1 MFAGLS
7 NGGIMNCF
15 YNKNSYENMKD
26 EELVE
31 LSVTGDKSAT
41 EFILNKYKNFVKA
54 VVRVYFLVGA
64 DRDDVVQEGMIGL
77 FKAIRDF
84 DNTKQSSFKSFAEIC
99 VKRQVLTA
107 IKNAT
112 RQKHIPLNSYISL
125 SKPSF
130 DDENSEETL
139 IDTLTGDESVDPE
152 QLFIGKENIE
162 SLGLKI
168 EQNLSSLEKEVLGMY
183 LNGISYQKIAVIL
196 GRSPKSIDNALQRV
210 KKKIEK
216 FI

>member
-1 MFAGLS
+1 MTNLYKNRNFETLS
-7 NGGIMNCF
+7 
-15 YNKNSYENMKD
+15 D

-31 LSVTGDKSAT
+31 LSATGDKSAT
-41 EFILNKYKNFVKA
+41 EFILDKYKNFVKA
-54 VVRVYFLVGA
+54 VVRMYFLVGA

-84 DNTKQSSFKSFAEIC
+84 DNTKQTSFKSFAEIC
-99 VKRQVLTA
+99 VRRQVLTA

-125 SKPSF
+125 SKPVYE
-130 DDENSEETL
+130 DENSEDTL
-139 IDTLTGDESVDPE
+139 IDTLSASGNSDPE
-152 QLFIGKENIE
+152 ELFIGKENIE
-162 SLGLKI
+162 ILGVKI
-168 EQNLSSLEKEVLGMY
+168 EENLSKLEKEVLRMY
-183 LNGISYQKIAVIL
+183 LGGISYQEIARVM

-210 KKKIEK
+210 KKKLEK

>member
-1 MFAGLS
+1 M
-7 NGGIMNCF
+7 IDF
-15 YNKNSYENMKD
+15 YKNRNFENLTD

-41 EFILNKYKNFVKA
+41 EYIFDKYKNFVKA
-54 VVRVYFLVGA
+54 VVRMYFLVGA

-84 DNTKQSSFKSFAEIC
+84 DETKQTSFKSFAEMC

-125 SKPSF
+125 SKSSY
-130 DDENSEETL
+130 DEENSEGTL
-139 IDTLTGDESVDPE
+139 LDTLTDKESADPE
-152 QLFIGKENIE
+152 ELFIGKENIE
-162 SLGLKI
+162 ILGEKI
-168 EQNLSSLEKEVLGMY
+168 DENLSKLEKEVLSMY
-183 LNGISYQKIAVIL
+183 LKGISYQEIAKIMK
-196 GRSPKSIDNALQRV
+196 RPPKSIDNALQRV
-210 KKKIEK
+210 KKKLEK
-216 FI
+216 FV

>member
-1 MFAGLS
+1 ME
-7 NGGIMNCF
+7 NYYKD
-15 YNKNSYENMKD
+15 YNYVDLTD

-31 LSVTGDKSAT
+31 LSVTGDKNAT

-54 VVRVYFLVGA
+54 VVRMYFLVGA

-84 DNTKQSSFKSFAEIC
+84 DETKQSSFKSFAEMC

-112 RQKHIPLNSYISL
+112 RQKHMPLNSYISL
-125 SKPSF
+125 SKPTF

-139 IDTLTGDESVDPE
+139 IDTLTGGGGVNPE
-152 QLFIGKENIE
+152 ELFIGKENIE
-162 SLGLKI
+162 NIGTKI
-168 EQNLSSLEKEVLGMY
+168 EQNLSKLEKEVLSLY
-183 LNGISYQKIAVIL
+183 LNGVSYQEIAKMMN
-196 GRSPKSIDNALQRV
+196 RTPKSIDNALQRV

>member
-1 MFAGLS
+1 M
-7 NGGIMNCF
+7 IDF
-15 YNKNSYENMKD
+15 YKNRNFENLTD

-41 EFILNKYKNFVKA
+41 EYIFDKYKNFVKA
-54 VVRVYFLVGA
+54 VVRMYFLVGA

-84 DNTKQSSFKSFAEIC
+84 DETKQTSFKSFAEMC

-125 SKPSF
+125 SKSSY
-130 DDENSEETL
+130 DDENSEGTL
-139 IDTLTGDESVDPE
+139 LDTLTDKESADPE
-152 QLFIGKENIE
+152 ELFIGKENIE
-162 SLGLKI
+162 ILGEKI
-168 EQNLSSLEKEVLGMY
+168 DENLSKLEKEVLNMY
-183 LNGISYQKIAVIL
+183 LKGISYQEIAKIMK
-196 GRSPKSIDNALQRV
+196 RTPKSIDNALQRV
-210 KKKIEK
+210 KKKLEK
-216 FI
+216 FV

>member
-1 MFAGLS
+1 MDNFY
-7 NGGIMNCF
+7 MNND
-15 YNKNSYENMKD
+15 YINMSD

-31 LSVTGDKSAT
+31 LSVTGDKNAT
-41 EFILNKYKNFVKA
+41 EFLLGKYKNFVKS

-64 DRDDVVQEGMIGL
+64 DRDDVVQEGMIGF

-112 RQKHIPLNSYISL
+112 RQKHMPLNSYISL
-125 SKPSF
+125 SKPTF
-130 DDENSEETL
+130 EEENSEETL
-139 IDTLTGDESVDPE
+139 IDTLISNECLNPE
-152 QLFIGKENIE
+152 ELFIGKENVENI
-162 SLGLKI
+162 GAKI
-168 EQNLSSLEKEVLGMY
+168 EQNLSKLEKEVLSLY
-183 LNGISYQKIAVIL
+183 LNGISYQEIAKIMN
-196 GRSPKSIDNALQRV
+196 RSPKSIDNALQRV

>member
-1 MFAGLS
+1 M
-7 NGGIMNCF
+7 IDF
-15 YNKNSYENMKD
+15 YKNRNFENLTD

-41 EFILNKYKNFVKA
+41 EYIFDKYKNFVKA
-54 VVRVYFLVGA
+54 VVRMYFLVGA

-84 DNTKQSSFKSFAEIC
+84 DETKQTSFKSFAEIC

-125 SKPSF
+125 SKSSY
-130 DDENSEETL
+130 DDENSEGTL
-139 IDTLTGDESVDPE
+139 LDTLTDKESADPE
-152 QLFIGKENIE
+152 ELFIGKENIE
-162 SLGLKI
+162 ILGEKI
-168 EQNLSSLEKEVLGMY
+168 DENLSKLEKEVLSMY
-183 LNGISYQKIAVIL
+183 LKGSSYQEIAKIMN
-196 GRSPKSIDNALQRV
+196 RPPKSIDNALQRV
-210 KKKIEK
+210 KKKLEK
-216 FI
+216 FV

>member
-1 MFAGLS
+1 M
-7 NGGIMNCF
+7 IDF
-15 YNKNSYENMKD
+15 YKNRNFENLTD

-41 EFILNKYKNFVKA
+41 EYIFDKYKNFVKA
-54 VVRVYFLVGA
+54 VVRMYFLVGA

-84 DNTKQSSFKSFAEIC
+84 DETKQTSFKSFAEMC

-125 SKPSF
+125 SKSSY
-130 DDENSEETL
+130 DDENSEGTL
-139 IDTLTGDESVDPE
+139 LDTLTDKESADPE
-152 QLFIGKENIE
+152 ELFIGKENIE
-162 SLGLKI
+162 ILGEKI
-168 EQNLSSLEKEVLGMY
+168 DENLSKLEKEVLNMY
-183 LNGISYQKIAVIL
+183 LKGVSYQEIAKIMK
-196 GRSPKSIDNALQRV
+196 RPPKSIDNALQRV
-210 KKKIEK
+210 KKKLEK
-216 FI
+216 FV

>member
-1 MFAGLS
+1 M
-7 NGGIMNCF
+7 IDF
-15 YNKNSYENMKD
+15 YKNRNFENLTD

-41 EFILNKYKNFVKA
+41 EYIFDKYKNFVKA
-54 VVRVYFLVGA
+54 VVRMYFLVGA

-84 DNTKQSSFKSFAEIC
+84 DETKQTSFKSFAEMC

-125 SKPSF
+125 SKSSY
-130 DDENSEETL
+130 DDENSEGTL
-139 IDTLTGDESVDPE
+139 LDTLTDKESTDPE
-152 QLFIGKENIE
+152 ELFIGKENIE
-162 SLGLKI
+162 ILGEKI
-168 EQNLSSLEKEVLGMY
+168 DENLSKLEKEVLNMY
-183 LNGISYQKIAVIL
+183 LKGISYQEIAKIMK
-196 GRSPKSIDNALQRV
+196 RPPKSIDNALQRV
-210 KKKIEK
+210 KKKLEK
-216 FI
+216 FV

>member
-1 MFAGLS
+1 M
-7 NGGIMNCF
+7 IDF
-15 YNKNSYENMKD
+15 YKNRNFENLTD

-41 EFILNKYKNFVKA
+41 EYIFEKYKNFVKA
-54 VVRVYFLVGA
+54 VVRMYFLVGA

-84 DNTKQSSFKSFAEIC
+84 DETKQTSFKSFAEMC

-125 SKPSF
+125 SKSSY
-130 DDENSEETL
+130 DDENSEGTL
-139 IDTLTGDESVDPE
+139 LDTLTDKESVDPE
-152 QLFIGKENIE
+152 ELFIGKENIE
-162 SLGLKI
+162 ILGEKI
-168 EQNLSSLEKEVLGMY
+168 EENLSKLEKEVLSMY
-183 LNGISYQKIAVIL
+183 LKGISYQEIAKIMN
-196 GRSPKSIDNALQRV
+196 RPPKSIDNALQRV
-210 KKKIEK
+210 KKKLEK
-216 FI
+216 FV

>member
-1 MFAGLS
+1 MD
-7 NGGIMNCF
+7 IF
-15 YNKNSYENMKD
+15 YRENDYKNMTD

-31 LSVTGDKSAT
+31 LSVTGDRNAT
-41 EFILNKYKNFVKA
+41 EFLLNKYKNFVKS

-77 FKAIRDF
+77 FKAVRDF
-84 DNTKQSSFKSFAEIC
+84 DNSKQSSFKSFAEIC

-125 SKPSF
+125 SKPTF
-130 DDENSEETL
+130 EDDESEETL
-139 IDTLTGDESVDPE
+139 VDILTGGECVDPE
-152 QLFIGKENIE
+152 ELFIGKENIE
-162 SLGLKI
+162 NIGVKI
-168 EQNLSSLEKEVLGMY
+168 EQNLSKLEKEVLSLY
-183 LNGISYQKIAVIL
+183 LNGVSYQEIAKMMD
-196 GRSPKSIDNALQRV
+196 RSPKSIDNALQRV
-210 KKKIEK
+210 KKKIGK

>member
-1 MFAGLS
+1 MDILYNDRDFENLS
-7 NGGIMNCF
+7 
-15 YNKNSYENMKD
+15 D

-31 LSVTGDKSAT
+31 LSATGDKSAT
-41 EFILNKYKNFVKA
+41 EFILDKYKNFVKA
-54 VVRVYFLVGA
+54 VVRMYFLVGA

-84 DNTKQSSFKSFAEIC
+84 DDTKQTSFKGFAEMCI
-99 VKRQVLTA
+99 KRQVLTA

-112 RQKHIPLNSYISL
+112 RKKHIPLNRYISL
-125 SKPSF
+125 SKPAY

-139 IDTLTGDESVDPE
+139 IDTLLFNDNSNPE
-152 QLFIGKENIE
+152 ELFIGKENIE
-162 SLGLKI
+162 DLGVKI
-168 EQNLSSLEKEVLGMY
+168 EENLSKLEKKVLQMY
-183 LNGISYQKIAVIL
+183 LNGISYQEIAKIM

-216 FI
+216 FV